1 VRNQF
6 AVTHG
11 SAHALRPMPAPI
23 VASAY
28 IRRIPPARGSQQA
41 PNMRFHFDEPVVSYM
56 TRDLEVAHVDTPV
69 EQIARTMQARSIS
82 GLPILDAKGNPVG
95 VVTRTDLIQLG
106 PLQAQRRPGSHVM
119 ALPNR
124 RASDVM
130 THGVAEVASSASL
143 RHAARLMLDN
153 EIHRVFVS
161 EGGRLAGVICAVDLT
176 AAVRDARI
184 EAPVTSVMTSRIVT
198 IDIQQPL
205 GAAIELLD
213 RSHVTG
219 LIVTDETQPIG
230 MFTQADALASRDLP
244 RSTPLEATYD
254 AAVICL
260 PAEMKLHR
268 VAAHVAD
275 LRVRRVVVCKARDP
289 VGVVSATDFARLV
302 ALS

>member
-1 VRNQF
+1 
-6 AVTHG
+6 
-11 SAHALRPMPAPI
+11 
-23 VASAY
+23 
-28 IRRIPPARGSQQA
+28 
-41 PNMRFHFDEPVVSYM
+41 MRFHFDEPVVSYM

-69 EQIARTMQARSIS
+69 EQIARMMQARGIS
-82 GLPILDAKGNPVG
+82 GLPILDSKGNPVG

-106 PLQAQRRPGSHVM
+106 LLQTRRRPGNQAM

-130 THGVAEVASSASL
+130 THGVAEVTSSASL
-143 RHAARLMLDN
+143 RYAARLMIDN
-153 EIHRVFVS
+153 EIHRVFVN
-161 EGGRLAGVICAVDLT
+161 EGGKLAGVICAVDLT

-184 EAPVTSVMTSRIVT
+184 EAPVSSVMTSRIVT

-205 GAAIELLD
+205 SAAIELLD
-213 RSHVTG
+213 RSHLTG

-244 RSTPLEATYD
+244 RSTPIEATYD